1 MTIRKRLQILAGTTI
16 LGLGLILFFTI
27 TGLNAM
33 HETETVAQ
41 RRESYSLLLVDIKA
55 SAISTILLDPTLKE
69 SEEIFAEAEKQIREL
84 SEKVLVVIRRPEIR
98 EELKK
103 IFAQWSQYDKN
114 SQELIKL
121 AATDAPSANA
131 KLLPLYKSEFKPFRL
146 SLEKFVADR
155 LVEAVRG
162 REEAKQVS
170 SRVYWTIIPLV
181 GIVAFINITLVL
193 VLSSALQNSLGGV
206 LQKLAELRRGN
217 LTERLPANRDDEL
230 GQIASGVNEFVG
242 EMQSIVRSVH
252 TSAGDVSAA
261 ASHLASTA
269 RLVASSSA
277 SQSDSAASTAAAIE
291 QMSVSVASIADSTG
305 EVRRLSGSSLADAH
319 KGTQS
324 VSELQQEIAKVQTD
338 VDTIATH
345 VREFLSSTQSI
356 ADMTRQIREI
366 ADQTNLLALNA
377 AIEAARAGEQGRG
390 FAVVADE
397 VRKLAERSS
406 QSAGEITSVTE
417 DLNGKSALVNRSIEG
432 GLNSLSVSLEFVNN
446 LSQVLDNTRQSVQ
459 MTSAGVDDVT
469 ASVQEQKA
477 ASAEIARNVELIAQ
491 MAESNRSAS
500 QESSEDSSRLE
511 QLSASLK
518 EMIGHFKV

>member
-1 MTIRKRLQILAGTTI
+1 
-16 LGLGLILFFTI
+16 
-27 TGLNAM
+27 
-33 HETETVAQ
+33 
-41 RRESYSLLLVDIKA
+41 
-55 SAISTILLDPTLKE
+55 
-69 SEEIFAEAEKQIREL
+69 
-84 SEKVLVVIRRPEIR
+84 
-98 EELKK
+98 
-103 IFAQWSQYDKN
+103 
-114 SQELIKL
+114 
-121 AATDAPSANA
+121 
-131 KLLPLYKSEFKPFRL
+131 
-146 SLEKFVADR
+146 
-155 LVEAVRG
+155 
-162 REEAKQVS
+162 
-170 SRVYWTIIPLV
+170 
-181 GIVAFINITLVL
+181 
-193 VLSSALQNSLGGV
+193 
-206 LQKLAELRRGN
+206 
-217 LTERLPANRDDEL
+217 
-230 GQIASGVNEFVG
+230 
-242 EMQSIVRSVH
+242 
-252 TSAGDVSAA
+252 
-261 ASHLASTA
+261 
-269 RLVASSSA
+269 
-277 SQSDSAASTAAAIE
+277 
-291 QMSVSVASIADSTG
+291 
-305 EVRRLSGSSLADAH
+305 
-319 KGTQS
+319 
-324 VSELQQEIAKVQTD
+324 
-338 VDTIATH
+338 
-345 VREFLSSTQSI
+345 
-356 ADMTRQIREI
+356 MTRQIREI